1 MRIWEN
7 LLKDNNMTKYIL
19 YIIIIASFIGCRDSV
34 GEVFPDIPDDGLVR
48 INVITPFIGT
58 KSVTAPM
65 PENSTIRLFVY
76 KKDTWGTSAPTL
88 VDERTYRVT
97 ANGGTVL
104 CTVDP
109 LTGKPTGD
117 ISGTALHL
125 PADTYNFYSV
135 SPAVALERNSSS
147 ALPGLKLNHGSN
159 LSLRTSIL
167 ENKKIEYFSGEVSGG
182 KPGIFNLH
190 LNTHTLLTSK
200 ITFKL
205 QKGDRVTAMEFVDT
219 ESLPGETKLRSVV
232 IGGLPPINYG
242 SHNFIIGSNR
252 LSQVLTGT
260 GTGVLGLSLENI
272 TKPTDPQA
280 GYDYYFET
288 EVLPCR
294 LLDSEGRPI
303 PGANEDN
310 LSEIAGSQ
318 LEKKVTELRLHL
330 NVAGETGGSGV
341 PEMNYKMY
349 TVVLP
354 EQSFLRGKSY
364 NYTLSVSLGG
374 ILVSGW
380 DTSSDWE
387 TIIE

>member
-1 MRIWEN
+1 
-7 LLKDNNMTKYIL
+7 MTKYIL
-19 YIIIIASFIGCRDSV
+19 YIIIIASFIGCRDSES
-34 GEVFPDIPDDGLVR
+34 EVFPEPPDDGLVR
-48 INVITPFIGT
+48 INVITPFVGT
-58 KSVTAPM
+58 KSQTAPM

-76 KKDTWGTSAPTL
+76 KQDTWGTSAPTL

-97 ANGGTVL
+97 GNGGTVL
-104 CTVDP
+104 CTVNP

-147 ALPGLKLNHGSN
+147 NLPGLKVNHGSD

-167 ENKKIEYFSGEVSGG
+167 ENKKIEYYSGEVSGG

-205 QKGDRVTAMEFVDT
+205 KKGDRVTAIEFVDT
-219 ESLPGETKLRSVV
+219 ERLPGETKLRSVA
-232 IGGLPPINYG
+232 IDGLPPINYG
-242 SHNFIIGSNR
+242 NLNFLIGSNR
-252 LSQVLTGT
+252 LSQVLTAS
-260 GTGVLGLSLENI
+260 GTGVLGLSQENI
-272 TKPTDPQA
+272 TKQTDPGA

-294 LLDSEGRPI
+294 LLNSEGRPI
-303 PGANEDN
+303 GGANEDN

-318 LEKKVTELRLHL
+318 LEKTITELRLHL
-330 NVAGETGGSGV
+330 MVAGDTGGTGNA
-341 PEMNYKMY
+341 EMNYKMY
-349 TVVLP
+349 TVTLP

-387 TIIE
+387 TIIQ

>member
-1 MRIWEN
+1 MA
-7 LLKDNNMTKYIL
+7 KYIL
-19 YIIIIASFIGCRDSV
+19 YIIIIASFIGCRDSES
-34 GEVFPDIPDDGLVR
+34 EVFPDIPDDGLVR

-88 VDERTYRVT
+88 VDERTYRVA

-147 ALPGLKLNHGSN
+147 ALPGLKLSHGSN

-205 QKGDRVTAMEFVDT
+205 QKGARVTAMEFVDT
-219 ESLPGETKLRSVV
+219 ELLPNETKLRSVV

-260 GTGVLGLSLENI
+260 GTGVLGMSLENI

-364 NYTLSVSLGG
+364 NYILSVSLGG

>member
-1 MRIWEN
+1 MA
-7 LLKDNNMTKYIL
+7 KYIL
-19 YIIIIASFIGCRDSV
+19 YIIIIASFIGCRDSES
-34 GEVFPDIPDDGLVR
+34 EVFPDIPDDGLVR

-88 VDERTYRVT
+88 VDERTYRVA

-147 ALPGLKLNHGSN
+147 ALPGLKLSHGSN

>member
-1 MRIWEN
+1 MA
-7 LLKDNNMTKYIL
+7 KYIL
-19 YIIIIASFIGCRDSV
+19 YIIIIASFVGCRDSES
-34 GEVFPDIPDDGLVR
+34 EVFPDIPDDGLVR

-135 SPAVALERNSSS
+135 SPAVELERNSSS
-147 ALPGLKLNHGSN
+147 ALPGLKLSHGSN

-205 QKGDRVTAMEFVDT
+205 QKGARVTAMEFVDT
-219 ESLPGETKLRSVV
+219 ELLPNETKLRSVV

>member
-1 MRIWEN
+1 MA
-7 LLKDNNMTKYIL
+7 KYIL
-19 YIIIIASFIGCRDSV
+19 YIIIIASFIGCRDSES
-34 GEVFPDIPDDGLVR
+34 EVFPDIPDDGLVR

-88 VDERTYRVT
+88 VDERTYRVA

-135 SPAVALERNSSS
+135 SPAVELERNSSS
-147 ALPGLKLNHGSN
+147 ALPGLKLSHGSN

-205 QKGDRVTAMEFVDT
+205 QKGARVTAMEFVDT
-219 ESLPGETKLRSVV
+219 ELLPNETKLRSVV

-294 LLDSEGRPI
+294 LLDSEGQPI

>member
-1 MRIWEN
+1 
-7 LLKDNNMTKYIL
+7 MTKYIL
-19 YIIIIASFIGCRDSV
+19 YIIIIASFIGCRDSES
-34 GEVFPDIPDDGLVR
+34 EVFPEPPDDGMVR

-58 KSVTAPM
+58 KSQTAPM

-76 KKDTWGTSAPTL
+76 KQATWGTSAPIL

-97 ANGGTVL
+97 GNGGTVL

-117 ISGTALHL
+117 ITGTALHL

-147 ALPGLKLNHGSN
+147 ILPGLKVNHGSN

-167 ENKKIEYFSGEVSGG
+167 ENKKIEYYSGEVSGG

-205 QKGDRVTAMEFVDT
+205 KKGDRVTAMEFVDT
-219 ESLPGETKLRSVV
+219 ERLPNETKLRS
-232 IGGLPPINYG
+232 IAIDGLPPINYG
-242 SHNFIIGSNR
+242 SLNFVIGSNR
-252 LSQVLTGT
+252 LSQVLTAS
-260 GTGVLGLSLENI
+260 GTGVIGLSLENI
-272 TKPTDPQA
+272 KKPTEAGA
-280 GYDYYFET
+280 GYEYYFET

-294 LLDSEGRPI
+294 LIGSNGELI
-303 PGANEDN
+303 PGATEDD
-310 LSEIAGSQ
+310 LLKYPGSY
-318 LEKKVTELRLHL
+318 LEKKITELRLHL
-330 NVAGETGGSGV
+330 NVAGETGGSGT

-349 TVVLP
+349 TVKLP

-380 DTSSDWE
+380 DTSSEWE
-387 TIIE
+387 TIIQ